1 MEQIEE
7 ETDSLSHSSPT
18 IVDDDDHGSSEEE
31 EDEALR
37 PGPWRIIGVMSELFD
52 NALAV
57 TVGWLHSTSTY
68 YFYIT
73 ERLETQRSRQS
84 HDLHHIP
91 TLPPDSFQLVSSR
104 SEDPTASTSSES
116 VTADSSVDIQ
126 VAWDDNSYLLYNK
139 EKAYDIWNR
148 IRRRPMELLLASYH
162 AVLANT
168 QYVCYLL
175 IVLNIT
181 VNGSILSLAYAILM
195 FLWGLLSIPWPTKRF
210 WLTLM
215 FYNMF
220 VLLVKYGFQF
230 QQVDWSGSPES
241 GLYWPRV
248 LGVEK
253 KDDFLKNTIWDI
265 LLLVSLFFHRHLLQV
280 M

>member
-1 MEQIEE
+1 
-7 ETDSLSHSSPT
+7 
-18 IVDDDDHGSSEEE
+18 
-31 EDEALR
+31 
-37 PGPWRIIGVMSELFD
+37 
-52 NALAV
+52 
-57 TVGWLHSTSTY
+57 
-68 YFYIT
+68 
-73 ERLETQRSRQS
+73 
-84 HDLHHIP
+84 
-91 TLPPDSFQLVSSR
+91 
-104 SEDPTASTSSES
+104 
-116 VTADSSVDIQ
+116 
-126 VAWDDNSYLLYNK
+126 
-139 EKAYDIWNR
+139 
-148 IRRRPMELLLASYH
+148 MELLLASYH

-181 VNGSILSLAYAILM
+181 VNGSILSLVYAILM